1 MLDLGVEIMAGL
13 FFFFLEGEGV
23 FQKVSLPPKTL
34 SSVQSLSI
42 CLYQSISTVL
52 FLGMIGK
59 SYQ

>member
-13 FFFFLEGEGV
+13 FFFFFFLEGSGMNG
-23 FQKVSLPPKTL
+23 
-34 SSVQSLSI
+34 I